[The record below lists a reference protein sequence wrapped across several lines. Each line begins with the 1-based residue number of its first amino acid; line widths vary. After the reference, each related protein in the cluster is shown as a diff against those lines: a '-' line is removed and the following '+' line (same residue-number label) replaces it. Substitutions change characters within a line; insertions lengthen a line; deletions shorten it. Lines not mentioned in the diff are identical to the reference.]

1 MVLSFVG
8 LVVVVVLIVIFSV
21 VVPLII
27 VIVVVIVCLF
37 LDASTHLYKRLCL
50 SVCWSNIVSQIS
62 RVWSPEDN
70 ITSGNQ
76 WKSIHLFMHS
86 FIR

>member
-37 LDASTHLYKRLCL
+37 LDASTHLYMTVCPSVRSGILPCL
-50 SVCWSNIVSQIS
+50 NLI
-62 RVWSPEDN
+62 
-70 ITSGNQ
+70 
-76 WKSIHLFMHS
+76 
-86 FIR
+86 